1 VEGEPLVTALADAR
15 RRAGLT
21 ALYLGIFATIWL
33 SVPETEPPLA
43 VLLVAGSIAALITAG
58 AGGAL
63 AVRSRAEGPLS
74 RDAVSDRKYLVI
86 FAAELAAAGFGAVLL
101 AVTGRSEYI
110 PVLVGA
116 VVGIHF
122 WPLAPVLRDPA
133 LRILAALVCVTAL
146 AGLVTGMV
154 STVSPGEVVGT
165 GVGVLLL
172 GYAIGA
178 LIRGG
183 MTLRA
188 SHP

>member
-1 VEGEPLVTALADAR
+1 VALVAALADAR

-33 SVPETEPPLA
+33 SVPAAGPPLGS
-43 VLLVAGSIAALITAG
+43 VLVAASIAALMTAG

-63 AVRSRAEGPLS
+63 LVRGRAEGPMS
-74 RDAVSDRKYLVI
+74 RDAAADRKYLVI

-101 AVTGRSEYI
+101 AVTGRSAYI
-110 PVLVGA
+110 PVLVA
-116 VVGIHF
+116 VVVGAHF

-133 LRILAALVCVTAL
+133 LRILAVLVCLAAL
-146 AGLVTGMV
+146 AGLIAG
-154 STVSPGEVVGT
+154 TVSSVPPGTVVGA

-178 LIRGG
+178 LIRGA

-188 SHP
+188 SHG

>member
-1 VEGEPLVTALADAR
+1 MTALADAR

-21 ALYLGIFATIWL
+21 ALYLGIFATVWL
-33 SVPETEPPLA
+33 SVPDSEPPWG
-43 VLLVAGSIAALITAG
+43 VFLVAGSVAALITAG

-63 AVRSRAEGPLS
+63 AVLSRAAGPLS
-74 RDAVSDRKYLVI
+74 RDAVTDRKHLVI
-86 FAAELAAAGFGAVLL
+86 FAAELAATGFGAVLL

-110 PVLVGA
+110 AVLVAA

-122 WPLAPVLRDPA
+122 WPLALVLRDPA
-133 LRILAALVCVTAL
+133 LRILAGLVFVTAL
-146 AGLVTGMV
+146 AGLVTGMM
-154 STVSPGEVVGT
+154 SAVSPGEVVGT

-188 SHP
+188 SYS